1 LHEHTAAS
9 VDETAKGKV
18 IVVEKRGQALAQ
30 LMPFAATSLGARLR
44 DLRPYLLKLP
54 QSKDSGKY
62 LEKHR

>member
-1 LHEHTAAS
+1 
-9 VDETAKGKV
+9 
-18 IVVEKRGQALAQ
+18 LAQ